1 MPAIAAAKLPVWC
14 FAGGRD
20 ASVRVKNFYA
30 GLQRLEALGAP
41 ELRFTV
47 EADMG
52 HDVWARVYAGR
63 DVYAWLLAHS
73 KSGGSNPT
81 Q

>member
-1 MPAIAAAKLPVWC
+1 M
-14 FAGGRD
+14 
-20 ASVRVKNFYA
+20 RVKNFYA